1 MAARWLVTAAAG
13 GAIVRRG
20 AAEAWRAT
28 DAADHVPT
36 FVFISAIAE
45 AKQLVAV
52 IVFGA
57 APNAAAIFS
66 EHPHVEGGVAVELEM
81 QDAPP
86 AQAARAGK
94 RLPVVGQGHTP
105 GDGDLQ

>member
-45 AKQLVAV
+45 AEHPVAV
-52 IVFGA
+52 IIFGV
-57 APNAAAIFS
+57 APNAAAIFP
-66 EHPHVEGGVAVELEM
+66 EHPHIEGGVTVKLEM
-81 QDAPP
+81 HGAPP
-86 AQAARAGK
+86 AQATRAGK
-94 RLPVVGQGHTP
+94 HLPAAGQSDGP